1 MLEDNLLN
9 RVEEARLK
17 AVTDPFLDED
27 WVAFMNILQTGKDLW
42 IMLEDPGIDPI
53 LICSPSAEHAPQLIE
68 CAQAPPF
75 VDPFGRNYI
84 LNCRI

>member
-1 MLEDNLLN
+1 LLEDNLLS

-27 WVAFMNILQTGKDLW
+27 WVAFRNILQTGKDHW

-53 LICSPSAEHAPQLIE
+53 LIGLPSAEHAPQLIE

-75 VDPFGRNYI
+75 NT
-84 LNCRI
+84 